1 MGPFAGFA
9 LLASIVT
16 MSIAASL
23 EAHWNNVGFPN
34 KSYRDRERIL
44 LAAGIWGILI
54 SGAHTVPSA
63 PRAVPDFSH
72 PVPRAAYSLF
82 GTIFAPGSTA
92 FGIFPHLIA
101 FTIAF
106 ILYLVGASSLTALT
120 DKVTCSNAAET
131 FSRCNTTKALVGAY
145 SSSARPCASK
155 LTQLPVCSLWVRF
168 LSLLARPSHDT
179 S

>member
-9 LLASIVT
+9 LLASIIT

-44 LAAGIWGILI
+44 LAAGIWGIII
-54 SGAHTVPSA
+54 SGANTLSSASLEPNSAHTR
-63 PRAVPDFSH
+63 PRAV
-72 PVPRAAYSLF
+72 YSLF

-92 FGIFPHLIA
+92 FGIFPHLIT

-131 FSRCNTTKALVGAY
+131 FSRCNTTKALVGAWIGTIY
-145 SSSARPCASK
+145 VFLILVFVSILGIKARSGVGARK
-155 LTQLPVCSLWVRF
+155 GALTD
-168 LSLLARPSHDT
+168 A
-179 S
+179 